1 MSYVLLRERDP
12 GDSDPRLPRR
22 LVAVLEGVTDRE
34 VVEQVDR
41 IVQGGVVHVM
51 VVTSEPA
58 PVLWGELL
66 ESDGVEVVTSATSV
80 AELAAM
86 VTHFAEGGS
95 SMDADGRSA
104 LLDAWRL
111 ADGRR
116 QRLAALLATLS
127 PQQRRVL
134 DLLASGRRVD
144 EVGEVIGVAR
154 GTVRSHVKAMRAKL
168 GAGPAGGRGDAQR
181 VQRGQ
186 RRAGRPAAPT
196 TRRSVLPRKGD
207 EDRSAAT
214 VASWGRPGRRRG
226 AAGAGQRLSPA
237 SGRCAGRSKVN
248 VVPTPP
254 EPMLL
259 RMVPPCRSTTSWQM
273 ASPMPVPTAEPA

>member
-1 MSYVLLRERDP
+1 MVQREISRAEFLLAHRGATDADLDGRSDRQVCQQDAARRHLLPHLESQSARVYF

-168 GAGPAGGRGDAQR
+168 GARTQLEAVAMLNEFNEDSVGPAVPLPRQ
-181 VQRGQ
+181 
-186 RRAGRPAAPT
+186 PAAAFYREKV
-196 TRRSVLPRKGD
+196 TRTGVPR
-207 EDRSAAT
+207 
-214 VASWGRPGRRRG
+214 P
-226 AAGAGQRLSPA
+226 
-237 SGRCAGRSKVN
+237 
-248 VVPTPP
+248 
-254 EPMLL
+254 
-259 RMVPPCRSTTSWQM
+259 
-273 ASPMPVPTAEPA
+273 